1 MKAMVMI
8 PTYNEAENIERLIKD
23 IFVYAP
29 DVDILVVDDNSP
41 DGTGRIADRL
51 ASANPRLHVLHRKK
65 LRGRGLAGIAGLR
78 YALNWGA
85 EAVVEM
91 DADFSHDPKYLPS
104 LLEGLNQADVV
115 LGSRFVPGGA
125 DVGRGFVRH
134 AITVFANWYIRLVLN
149 IGIRDCT
156 SGYRVF
162 KREVLETIDV
172 DSMISRGPAIVQ
184 ELLYSSLLSG
194 FKVKEVPI
202 VFIDRQRGTSSFNF
216 RIMFEGFLMVPKLRW
231 LAEAERWQEMRIR

>member
-1 MKAMVMI
+1 MKTMVMI

-23 IFVYAP
+23 IFGYTP

-41 DGTGRIADRL
+41 DGTGRIVDGL
-51 ASANPRLHVLHRKK
+51 AAVNSRIHILHRRK

-104 LLEGLNQADVV
+104 LLEGLNEADVV
-115 LGSRFVPGGA
+115 LGSRFVKGGA

-134 AITVFANWYIRLVLN
+134 AITVFANWYIRLVLK

-172 DSMISRGPAIVQ
+172 DSLISRGPAIVQ
-184 ELLYSSLLSG
+184 EILYSSILSG
-194 FKVKEVPI
+194 FRVKEVPI
-202 VFIDRQRGTSSFNF
+202 VFIDRQRGNSSFNF
-216 RIMFEGFLMVPKLRW
+216 RIMYEGFMMIPILRY
-231 LAEAERWQEMRIR
+231 LAKNERWGQLR